1 MAAIVKPMMDGG
13 DAPWPLYMAG
23 AFFAVLLWMM
33 KISPLAFA
41 LGSYLPMG
49 INTPVLVGGLIS
61 YFVSHSS
68 DDAKVNAKRLS
79 EGNTVASGFVAGG
92 AIGSLISAVLH
103 IAGIDWF
110 AKALAASPAATFAG
124 IVAYFVLCIFLY
136 AMAKRAVKQD

>member
-49 INTPVLVGGLIS
+49 NNTPVLVGGLIS

-79 EGNTVASGFVAGG
+79 EGNTVASGRDVCGHRRLLRALHLPLRDGQARSQAG
-92 AIGSLISAVLH
+92 LNLEH
-103 IAGIDWF
+103 ID
-110 AKALAASPAATFAG
+110 
-124 IVAYFVLCIFLY
+124 V
-136 AMAKRAVKQD
+136 

>member
-1 MAAIVKPMMDGG
+1 
-13 DAPWPLYMAG
+13 
-23 AFFAVLLWMM
+23 
-33 KISPLAFA
+33 
-41 LGSYLPMG
+41 MG

-92 AIGSLISAVLH
+92 AIGSLH

-110 AKALAASPAATFAG
+110 AKAWAASPAATFAG

-136 AMAKRAVKQD
+136 AMAKRAVK

>member
-1 MAAIVKPMMDGG
+1 MMDGG

-33 KISPLAFA
+33 KIPPLAFA

-61 YFVSHSS
+61 YFVSQSS

-103 IAGIDWF
+103 IADIDWF
-110 AKALAASPAATFAG
+110 AKAWAASPAATFAG

-136 AMAKRAVKQD
+136 AMAKRAVK